1 MELVKSLMIQKTQ
14 SARIVNVLHT
24 FYQMKDGSYLAFFE
38 DPERHFN
45 FKRQHDFDLHI
56 ALKVEYPILS
66 KMKKKAES
74 FGIEVRGIIDHDFI
88 DSIYLRDPNGY
99 VIELTSTKESSAI
112 KNLDAKKILDIWQ
125 SDKKK

>member
-1 MELVKSLMIQKTQ
+1 
-14 SARIVNVLHT
+14 
-24 FYQMKDGSYLAFFE
+24 
-38 DPERHFN
+38 
-45 FKRQHDFDLHI
+45 
-56 ALKVEYPILS
+56 
-66 KMKKKAES
+66 MKKKAES